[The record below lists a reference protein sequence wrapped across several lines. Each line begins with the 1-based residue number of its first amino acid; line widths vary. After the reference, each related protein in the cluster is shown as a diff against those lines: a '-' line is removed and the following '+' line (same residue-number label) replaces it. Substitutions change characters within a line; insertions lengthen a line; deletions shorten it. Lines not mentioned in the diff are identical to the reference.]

1 MIVAVSC
8 DRRPL
13 GPKSVSHRVRPA
25 RAEVFVK
32 ECIVNQLRAAG
43 MESILLPPDGSP
55 ELVDWVLQNCDGVVI
70 TGGAFDIDPKWYG
83 QSQQGRLDMVD
94 EGRTQLEMTLAKR
107 AIERDVPLLGLCG
120 GMQVLAVVAG
130 GTLIQDIA
138 THDPNA
144 LEHEQ
149 PTDPASTWHA
159 VHLESTR
166 WKEWFGKEEIRV
178 NSTHHQAIDD
188 LGRCTVTGKAPD
200 GIVEAIELSELTFCV
215 GVQWH
220 PELVD
225 GTIFTAFGQAILE
238 QKRCIGHE

>member
-8 DRRPL
+8 DRRSL
-13 GPKSVSHRVRPA
+13 GPKPTSHRVRPA

-32 ECIVNQLRAAG
+32 ECIVEQLRAVG
-43 MESILLPPDGSP
+43 LETILLPPEASP
-55 ELVDWVLQNCDGVVI
+55 SLVDWVIQNCDGVVI

-83 QSQQGRLDMVD
+83 QAQEGRLDAID
-94 EGRTQLEMTLAKR
+94 EGRTQLEMNLAQQ
-107 AIERDVPLLGLCG
+107 AIAHNVPLLGLCG

-138 THDPNA
+138 TADETA

-149 PTDPASTWHA
+149 PTDPATTWHS
-159 VHLESTR
+159 VHLNSPR
-166 WKEWFGKEEIRV
+166 WQRWFGAEEIEV
-178 NSTHHQAIDD
+178 NSTHHQAVKD
-188 LGRCTVTGKAPD
+188 LGRCVSVGTAPD
-200 GIVEAIELSELTFCV
+200 GVIEAIELPDLAFCV

-225 GTIFTAFGQAILE
+225 DKIFKAFGQAIRE
-238 QKRCIGHE
+238 SR

>member
-8 DRRPL
+8 DRRSL
-13 GPKSVSHRVRPA
+13 GPKPVSHRVRPA

-32 ECIVNQLRAAG
+32 ECIVDQLRAAG
-43 MESILLPPDGSP
+43 MQAILLPPEGSD
-55 ELVDWVLQNCDGVVI
+55 ELVDWAIKHCDGVVI

-83 QSQQGRLDMVD
+83 QAQQGRLDMVD
-94 EGRTQLEMTLAKR
+94 EGRTQLEMTLAEK
-107 AIERDVPLLGLCG
+107 AIENNVPLLGLCG

-138 THDPNA
+138 THDENA

-149 PTDPASTWHA
+149 PTDPATTWHP
-159 VHLESTR
+159 VRLESEK
-166 WKEWFGKEEIRV
+166 WQHWFGSNEIQV
-178 NSTHHQAIDD
+178 NSTHHQAIDA
-188 LGRCTVTGKAPD
+188 LGDCVVTGRAPD
-200 GIVEAIELSELTFCV
+200 GIVEAIELPELAFCV

-225 GTIFTAFGQAILE
+225 STLFKAFGQAIRE
-238 QKRCIGHE
+238 QNR

>member
-8 DRRPL
+8 DRRSV
-13 GPKSVSHRVRPA
+13 GPKPVSHRVRPA

-32 ECIVNQLRAAG
+32 ECILQQLRAAG
-43 MESILLPPDGSP
+43 MQTVLLPPEGSVD
-55 ELVDWVLQNCDGVVI
+55 LVDWVVQHCDGVVI

-83 QSQQGRLDMVD
+83 QHQQGRLDMVD
-94 EGRTQLEMTLAKR
+94 EGRTQLEMSLAKK
-107 AIERDVPLLGLCG
+107 AIEQNIPLLGLCG

-138 THDPNA
+138 THDPQA

-149 PTDPASTWHA
+149 PTDPATTWHA
-159 VHLESTR
+159 VHLESQR
-166 WKEWFGKEEIRV
+166 WMEWFGSETIQV

-188 LGRCTVTGKAPD
+188 LGLCTVVGKAPD
-200 GIVEAIELSELTFCV
+200 GIVEAIEIPNLAFCV

-225 GTIFTAFGQAILE
+225 STIFTAFGQAIRE
-238 QKRCIGHE
+238 HKGSIGHE

>member
-8 DRRPL
+8 DRRAL
-13 GPKSVSHRVRPA
+13 GPKPVSHRIRPA

-32 ECIVNQLRAAG
+32 ECIVERLRAAG
-43 MESILLPPDGSP
+43 MQAILLPPEGSE
-55 ELVDWVLQNCDGVVI
+55 ELVDWVMEHCAGIVI

-83 QSQQGRLDMVD
+83 QSQHGRLDTVD
-94 EGRTQLEMTLAKR
+94 EGRTQLEMTLAKK
-107 AIERDVPLLGLCG
+107 AIEDNVPLLGLCG

-138 THDPNA
+138 THDSNA

-149 PTDPASTWHA
+149 PTDPATPWHP
-159 VHLESTR
+159 VLLESEKWQR
-166 WKEWFGKEEIRV
+166 WFNTNEIQV
-178 NSTHHQAIDD
+178 NSTHHQAIDA
-188 LGRCTVTGKAPD
+188 LGDCVVTGRAPD
-200 GIVEAIELSELTFCV
+200 GIVEAIELPELDFCV

-225 GTIFTAFGQAILE
+225 NTLFKAFGQAIRE
-238 QKRCIGHE
+238 QNR

>member
-8 DRRPL
+8 DRRTL
-13 GPKSVSHRVRPA
+13 GPKPISHRVRPA
-25 RAEVFVK
+25 RAEIFVK
-32 ECIVNQLRAAG
+32 ECIVEQLRAAG
-43 MESILLPPDGSP
+43 MQAISLPPEGSP
-55 ELVDWVLQNCDGVVI
+55 ALVDWVVQHCDGVVI

-83 QSQQGRLDMVD
+83 QQQQGRLDMVD

-107 AIERDVPLLGLCG
+107 AIESDLPLLGLCG

-138 THDPNA
+138 TRDPNA

-149 PTDPASTWHA
+149 PTDPATTWHA
-159 VHLESTR
+159 VHLTSQK
-166 WKEWFGKEEIRV
+166 WKSWFGTDVIQV
-178 NSTHHQAIDD
+178 NFTHHQAVDA
-188 LGRCTVTGKAPD
+188 LGRCVSVGRAPD
-200 GIVEAIELSELTFCV
+200 GIVEAIEISELAFCV

-225 GTIFTAFGQAILE
+225 DTIFKAFGQAIRDKGNSRYE
-238 QKRCIGHE
+238 

>member
-8 DRRPL
+8 DRRSL
-13 GPKSVSHRVRPA
+13 GPKPVSHRVRPA

-32 ECIVNQLRAAG
+32 ECIVDQLRAAG
-43 MESILLPPDGSP
+43 MQAILLPPEGSD
-55 ELVDWVLQNCDGVVI
+55 ELVDWVINHCDGVVI

-83 QSQQGRLDMVD
+83 QAQQGRLDMVD
-94 EGRTQLEMTLAKR
+94 EGRTQLEMTLAKK
-107 AIERDVPLLGLCG
+107 AIDNNVPLLGLCG

-138 THDPNA
+138 THDENA

-149 PTDPASTWHA
+149 PTDPATTWHP
-159 VHLESTR
+159 VQLDSEKWQR
-166 WKEWFGKEEIRV
+166 WFGANEIQV
-178 NSTHHQAIDD
+178 NSTHHQAVDT
-188 LGRCTVTGKAPD
+188 LGDCVVTGRAPD
-200 GIVEAIELSELTFCV
+200 GIVEAIELPELAFCV

-225 GTIFTAFGQAILE
+225 DTLFKAFGQAIRE
-238 QKRCIGHE
+238 QNR

>member
-8 DRRPL
+8 DRRTL
-13 GPKSVSHRVRPA
+13 GPKPISHRVRPA
-25 RAEVFVK
+25 RAEIFVK
-32 ECIVNQLRAAG
+32 ECIVEQLRAAG
-43 MESILLPPDGSP
+43 MQAILLPPEGSP
-55 ELVDWVLQNCDGVVI
+55 ALVDWVVQHCDGVVI

-83 QSQQGRLDMVD
+83 QQQQGRLDMVD

-107 AIERDVPLLGLCG
+107 AIESDLPLLGLCG

-138 THDPNA
+138 TRDPNA

-149 PTDPASTWHA
+149 PTDPATTWHA
-159 VHLESTR
+159 VHLTSQK
-166 WKEWFGKEEIRV
+166 WKSWFGTDVIQV
-178 NSTHHQAIDD
+178 NSTHHQAVDA
-188 LGRCTVTGKAPD
+188 LGRCVSVGRAPD
-200 GIVEAIELSELTFCV
+200 GIVEAIEISELAFCV

-225 GTIFTAFGQAILE
+225 DTIFKAFGQAIRDKGNSKYE
-238 QKRCIGHE
+238 

>member
-8 DRRPL
+8 DRRSL
-13 GPKSVSHRVRPA
+13 GPKPVSHRVRPA

-32 ECIVNQLRAAG
+32 ECIVDQLRAAG
-43 MESILLPPDGSP
+43 MQAILLPPEGSD
-55 ELVDWVLQNCDGVVI
+55 ELVDWVIKHCGGVVI

-83 QSQQGRLDMVD
+83 QAQQGRLDTVD
-94 EGRTQLEMTLAKR
+94 EGRTQLEMTLAKK
-107 AIERDVPLLGLCG
+107 AIENNVPLLGLCG

-138 THDPNA
+138 AHDGSA

-149 PTDPASTWHA
+149 PTDPATTWHP
-159 VHLESTR
+159 VRLESEK
-166 WKEWFGKEEIRV
+166 WQHWFGSNEIQV
-178 NSTHHQAIDD
+178 NSTHHQAVDA
-188 LGRCTVTGKAPD
+188 LGDCVVTGRAPD
-200 GIVEAIELSELTFCV
+200 GIVEAIELPELAFCV

-225 GTIFTAFGQAILE
+225 NTLFKAFGQAIRE
-238 QKRCIGHE
+238 QNR

>member
-1 MIVAVSC
+1 
-8 DRRPL
+8 
-13 GPKSVSHRVRPA
+13 
-25 RAEVFVK
+25 
-32 ECIVNQLRAAG
+32 
-43 MESILLPPDGSP
+43 
-55 ELVDWVLQNCDGVVI
+55 
-70 TGGAFDIDPKWYG
+70 
-83 QSQQGRLDMVD
+83 MVD
-94 EGRTQLEMTLAKR
+94 EGRTQLEMTLAKG
-107 AIERDVPLLGLCG
+107 AIEQDVPLLGLCG

-138 THDPNA
+138 THDPSA

-149 PTDPASTWHA
+149 PTDPAKPWHT
-159 VHLESTR
+159 VYLESAR
-166 WKEWFGKEEIRV
+166 WKEWFGKDEIQV

-188 LGRCTVTGKAPD
+188 FGRCTPVGRAPD

-225 GTIFTAFGQAILE
+225 STIFTAFGQAIRE